1 MEEPQRKPWVP
12 RWLFWVIGVAAVLI
26 AGAVATTAIVMF
38 DRFGTKIAPPSSSAV
53 ALPRDAEPVPLGGR
67 ELCGKRLM
75 ISAETD
81 EAMRAIAQAL
91 REEPK
96 ARRVLTETKK
106 ESYERFK
113 KLFANDPE
121 LVRLTRPEV
130 LPAVVHL
137 LPVAGTDF
145 PALAD
150 ELRRRFPE
158 AQKVDVLDPAAIAAE
173 MTVTP
178 PPCPPEGER

>member
-1 MEEPQRKPWVP
+1 M
-12 RWLFWVIGVAAVLI
+12 IG
-26 AGAVATTAIVMF
+26 AGAVLVGGAVAMTAIVVF
-38 DRFGTKIAPPSSSAV
+38 DRVGTKIAPPSSSV
-53 ALPRDAEPVPLGGR
+53 VVLPRDAEPVPLGGR
-67 ELCGKRLM
+67 ELCGIRLV
-75 ISAETD
+75 IYAETD

-106 ESYERFK
+106 EAYERFK

-121 LVRLTRPEV
+121 LVRLTRPDV
-130 LPAVVHL
+130 LPADVHL